1 MTCNHPINSMA
12 PNQLQIKTNSLSRLL
27 KEEGLYRKE
36 VDDYL
41 EKVKKMEDDKE
52 DEYSIKKMVSSCY
65 EIGL

>member
-1 MTCNHPINSMA
+1 MA

-36 VDDYL
+36 ADEYR

-52 DEYSIKKMVSSCY
+52 DEYSIKKMVSSCRRKVPA
-65 EIGL
+65 LLV